1 MVIMRKRLLQ
11 IPNFKKFKWYLRLHL
26 DIGMN
31 KKKCKEHLYFCSTLN
46 IFSALNNYRLFLA
59 KINIVFLSIF
69 FRILHSWS
77 EFCMFEPGGLYT
89 SIIFSGVPF
98 VSILKLLNWLNSL
111 LLNLS
116 YGKIFSPVFA
126 YTKSPPPTPFVVSA
140 RSFLIS
146 VSST

>member
-59 KINIVFLSIF
+59 KINIVFLSDSCVKYFPEWIF
-69 FRILHSWS
+69 
-77 EFCMFEPGGLYT
+77 T
-89 SIIFSGVPF
+89 D
-98 VSILKLLNWLNSL
+98 
-111 LLNLS
+111 NLQ
-116 YGKIFSPVFA
+116 
-126 YTKSPPPTPFVVSA
+126 
-140 RSFLIS
+140 
-146 VSST
+146 